1 MMARKHMQGFTLV
14 ELLVSM
20 GLGLLVVAIATQLL
34 VTNLSSFNAQR
45 GIADVQDNGRF
56 ALDFINRDVR
66 QAGLRPAGALLNPF
80 SSVVMDAA
88 VQTDNLVTLNKKSDS
103 TGLGSG
109 DELSD
114 QLVIQRLTLED
125 TVDCEGN
132 TVTAG
137 NYVVSR
143 YFLREDKSSGSGSA
157 LACDGGYHNST
168 APTNL
173 NDDGIVLLASVENFQ
188 VLLGVGSSGVP
199 TRYYK
204 PDEYVLLAA
213 PRPKV
218 LAVRLGALVTSMD
231 TTGGQIGSSPDMAVL
246 NATVQNVPSDGRIRR
261 VFVTSIA
268 LRNEQL

>member
-1 MMARKHMQGFTLV
+1 MLARKHMQGLTLV

-20 GLGLLVVAIATQLL
+20 ALGLLVVAIATQLL
-34 VTNLSSFNAQR
+34 VTNLMSFNAQR

-56 ALDFINRDVR
+56 ALDFMARDIR

-80 SSVVMDAA
+80 PSIVVDGAALTADQATVDAS
-88 VQTDNLVTLNKKSDS
+88 KES
-103 TGLGSG
+103 TGLDSTDGA
-109 DELSD
+109 SD
-114 QLVIQRLTLED
+114 QLVVQRLTLED

-132 TVTAG
+132 AVAGG

-143 YFLREDKSSGSGSA
+143 YFLREDKPSGSASA

-168 APTNL
+168 AAVNL
-173 NDDGIVLLASVENFQ
+173 GDAGIVLMGSVENFQ
-188 VLLGVGSSGVP
+188 VLLGVGGAGVP
-199 TRYYK
+199 VRYYT
-204 PDEYVLLAA
+204 PDDYAALAE

-218 LAVRLGALVTSMD
+218 LAVRLGALVSSME
-231 TTGGQIGSSPDMAVL
+231 TTGGQIGETPDIDVL
-246 NATVQNVPSDGRIRR
+246 NATVTDAPSDGRIRR